1 MKMLLFFCALF
12 LFLSTS
18 DALEGKALYDY
29 MCLFINTYI
38 NDAHYE
44 KAIESI
50 YVSDDWK
57 TLDAQYGPFIR
68 PTPTPATAPPQ
79 KK

>member
-1 MKMLLFFCALF
+1 MKLFICSVLLFVLF
-12 LFLSTS
+12 FSLPA

-38 NDAHYE
+38 NDPHYE

-50 YVSDDWK
+50 YASKDWIRM
-57 TLDAQYGPFIR
+57 DAQYGPFNR
-68 PTPTPATAPPQ
+68 PTQTPPQ